1 MPKSIIFCNFGK
13 LLDSLLMDKLIGRKL
28 EQAKLQACMESERSE
43 FVVVY
48 GRRRIG
54 KTFLVRRFFKDNY
67 AFSFVGKHE
76 MRREQQLAEFAKE
89 LMCYSHSTFVPQL
102 KNWTEAFDALQRL
115 LETYN
120 IPGKKVVFF
129 DEMPWMDTPKSDFV
143 SALENFWNGWAN
155 MRDDIVLVA
164 CGSATSWMV
173 DKLLHNQGGLFNR
186 ITQKIYLRPF
196 KLSEMEQYL
205 DEKHFGWN
213 RYQIAQCYMILGGI
227 PFYLTLLN
235 PKLSLLSNIDE
246 LFFADAHAMLRT
258 EYNELYSTLFKRPD
272 NYLAVIRMLTER
284 KEGFTRK
291 EINEKTKLGGA
302 ALSKIL
308 SDLEQCDFIFS
319 YARYG
324 NAKNNAIYRIKD
336 FYTLFYYKYVN
347 GIDTKDSLRW
357 THLSSTPQ
365 VSSWQGFSFEL
376 LCLLHLDEIKKA
388 LGIDRILND
397 ASAWRSRQPEQNTQI
412 DLVIERADH
421 NINLCEMKFSSGMYA
436 IDKGYEQKLRE
447 RMSIFLAETMTRCST
462 RITMVTTYGVL
473 QNKHSGI
480 VNDEVLLDDLFE

>member
-1 MPKSIIFCNFGK
+1 
-13 LLDSLLMDKLIGRKL
+13 
-28 EQAKLQACMESERSE
+28 MESERSE

-89 LMCYSHSTFVPQL
+89 LMRYSHSTFVPQL

-115 LETYN
+115 LETYD

-186 ITQKIYLRPF
+186 ITQKLYLRPF

-291 EINEKTKLGGA
+291 EISEKTKLGGA

>member
-1 MPKSIIFCNFGK
+1 
-13 LLDSLLMDKLIGRKL
+13 
-28 EQAKLQACMESERSE
+28 MESERSE

-89 LMCYSHSTFVPQL
+89 LMCYSHSAFVPQL

-291 EINEKTKLGGA
+291 EISEKTKLGGA

>member
-1 MPKSIIFCNFGK
+1 
-13 LLDSLLMDKLIGRKL
+13 MDKLIGRKL

-76 MRREQQLAEFAKE
+76 MRREQQLDEFAKE

-186 ITQKIYLRPF
+186 ITQKLYLRPF

-213 RYQIAQCYMILGGI
+213 RYQIARCYMILGGI

-291 EINEKTKLGGA
+291 EISEKTKLGGA

-397 ASAWRSRQPEQNTQI
+397 ASAWRSKQPEQNTQI

-473 QNKHSGI
+473 LNKHSGI

>member
-1 MPKSIIFCNFGK
+1 
-13 LLDSLLMDKLIGRKL
+13 MDKLIGRKL

-54 KTFLVRRFFKDNY
+54 KTFLVRRFFRDNY

-76 MRREQQLAEFAKE
+76 MGREQQLTEFAKE
-89 LMCYSHSTFVPQL
+89 LMRYSHSTFVPQL

-120 IPGKKVVFF
+120 ISGKKVVFF

-186 ITQKIYLRPF
+186 ITQKLYLRPF

-291 EINEKTKLGGA
+291 EISEKTKLGGA

-397 ASAWRSRQPEQNTQI
+397 ASAWRSKQPEQNTQI

>member
-1 MPKSIIFCNFGK
+1 
-13 LLDSLLMDKLIGRKL
+13 
-28 EQAKLQACMESERSE
+28 MESERSE

-89 LMCYSHSTFVPQL
+89 LMCYSHSTFVPKL

-120 IPGKKVVFF
+120 ISGKKVVFF

>member
-1 MPKSIIFCNFGK
+1 
-13 LLDSLLMDKLIGRKL
+13 
-28 EQAKLQACMESERSE
+28 MESERSE

-54 KTFLVRRFFKDNY
+54 KTFLVRRFFRDNY

-76 MRREQQLAEFAKE
+76 MGREQQLTEFAKE
-89 LMCYSHSTFVPQL
+89 LMRYSHSTFVPQL

-115 LETYN
+115 LETYG
-120 IPGKKVVFF
+120 IPDKKVVFF

-186 ITQKIYLRPF
+186 ITQKLYLCPF

-291 EINEKTKLGGA
+291 EISEKTKLGGA

>member
-1 MPKSIIFCNFGK
+1 
-13 LLDSLLMDKLIGRKL
+13 
-28 EQAKLQACMESERSE
+28 MESERSE

-115 LETYN
+115 LEIYN
-120 IPGKKVVFF
+120 ISGKKVVFF

-447 RMSIFLAETMTRCST
+447 RMSIFQAETMTRCST
-462 RITMVTTYGVL
+462 RITLVTTYGVL

>member
-1 MPKSIIFCNFGK
+1 
-13 LLDSLLMDKLIGRKL
+13 
-28 EQAKLQACMESERSE
+28 MESERSE

-76 MRREQQLAEFAKE
+76 MRREQQLTEFAKE

-186 ITQKIYLRPF
+186 ITQKLYLRPF

-462 RITMVTTYGVL
+462 RITLVTTYGVL

>member
-1 MPKSIIFCNFGK
+1 
-13 LLDSLLMDKLIGRKL
+13 
-28 EQAKLQACMESERSE
+28 MESERSE

-102 KNWTEAFDALQRL
+102 KNWIEAFDALQRL

-129 DEMPWMDTPKSDFV
+129 DEMSWMDTPKSDFV

>member
-1 MPKSIIFCNFGK
+1 
-13 LLDSLLMDKLIGRKL
+13 
-28 EQAKLQACMESERSE
+28 MESERSE

-76 MRREQQLAEFAKE
+76 MGREQQLAEFAKE
-89 LMCYSHSTFVPQL
+89 LMRYSHSTFVPQL

-115 LETYN
+115 LETYD

-186 ITQKIYLRPF
+186 ITQKLYLRPF

-291 EINEKTKLGGA
+291 EISEKTKLGGA

-397 ASAWRSRQPEQNTQI
+397 ASAWRSKQPGQNTQI

-462 RITMVTTYGVL
+462 RITLVTTYGVL

-480 VNDEVLLDDLFE
+480 VNDEVVLDDLFEN

>member
-1 MPKSIIFCNFGK
+1 
-13 LLDSLLMDKLIGRKL
+13 MDKLIGRKL

-76 MRREQQLAEFAKE
+76 MRREQQLVEFAKE

>member
-1 MPKSIIFCNFGK
+1 
-13 LLDSLLMDKLIGRKL
+13 
-28 EQAKLQACMESERSE
+28 MESERSE

-76 MRREQQLAEFAKE
+76 MGREQQLTEFAKE
-89 LMCYSHSTFVPQL
+89 LMRYSHSTFVPQL

-115 LETYN
+115 LETYD

-186 ITQKIYLRPF
+186 ITQKLYLRPF

-291 EINEKTKLGGA
+291 EISEKTKLGGA

-397 ASAWRSRQPEQNTQI
+397 ASAWRSKQPEQNTQI

-462 RITMVTTYGVL
+462 RITLVTTYGVL

>member
-1 MPKSIIFCNFGK
+1 
-13 LLDSLLMDKLIGRKL
+13 
-28 EQAKLQACMESERSE
+28 MESERSE

-143 SALENFWNGWAN
+143 SVLENFWNGWAN

>member
-1 MPKSIIFCNFGK
+1 
-13 LLDSLLMDKLIGRKL
+13 MDKLIGRKQ
-28 EQAKLQACMESERSE
+28 EQVKLQACMDSGRSE

-54 KTFLVRRFFKDNY
+54 KTFLVRRFFKDKY

-76 MRREQQLAEFAKE
+76 VSREQQLAEFAKE
-89 LMCYSHSTFVPQL
+89 LCRYSQSTFVPNL
-102 KNWTEAFDALQRL
+102 KSWVEAFDALQKM
-115 LETYN
+115 LEMSC
-120 IPGKKVVFF
+120 IRGKKVIFF

-155 MRDDIVLVA
+155 MRDDILLVA

-186 ITQKIYLRPF
+186 ITQRLYLRPF
-196 KLSEMEQYL
+196 NLNEVEQYM
-205 DEKHFGWN
+205 EENRFGWS

-235 PKLSLLSNIDE
+235 PKLSLLDNIDE
-246 LFFADAHAMLRT
+246 LFFSGAHAMLRT
-258 EYNELYSTLFKRPD
+258 EYIELYSTLFRRPE
-272 NYLAVIRMLTER
+272 NYLAVIRLLTER

-291 EINEKTKLGGA
+291 EISGKTKLSGS
-302 ALSKIL
+302 ALTKIL
-308 SDLEQCDFIFS
+308 SDLEQCDFILS

-324 NAKNNAIYRIKD
+324 NARNNVIYRIKD
-336 FYTLFYYKYVN
+336 FYTLFYYKYVY
-347 GIDTKDSLRW
+347 GMDTKDRHRW
-357 THLSSTPQ
+357 THLSSTVQ
-365 VSSWQGFSFEL
+365 VASWQGFSFEL

-397 ASAWRSRQPEQNTQI
+397 ASAWRSRQAERNTQI

-421 NINLCEMKFSSGMYA
+421 NINLCEMKFSTGMYA
-436 IDKGYEQKLRE
+436 IDKEYEQKLRE
-447 RMSIFLAETMTRCST
+447 RMSIFQAETRTRCST
-462 RITMVTTYGVL
+462 RLTMVTTYGVL
-473 QNKHSGI
+473 QNKYSGI
-480 VNDEVLLDDLFE
+480 VGDEVLLDDLFGMVER

>member
-1 MPKSIIFCNFGK
+1 
-13 LLDSLLMDKLIGRKL
+13 
-28 EQAKLQACMESERSE
+28 MESERSE

-76 MRREQQLAEFAKE
+76 MGREQQLTEFAKE
-89 LMCYSHSTFVPQL
+89 LMRYSHSTFVPQL

-120 IPGKKVVFF
+120 ISGKKVVFF

-186 ITQKIYLRPF
+186 ITQKLYLRPF

-397 ASAWRSRQPEQNTQI
+397 ASAWRSKQPEQNTQI

>member
-1 MPKSIIFCNFGK
+1 
-13 LLDSLLMDKLIGRKL
+13 MDKLIGRKL

-76 MRREQQLAEFAKE
+76 MGREQQLAEFAKE
-89 LMCYSHSTFVPQL
+89 LMRYSHSTFVPQL

-115 LETYN
+115 LETYD

-186 ITQKIYLRPF
+186 ITQKLYLRPF

>member
-1 MPKSIIFCNFGK
+1 
-13 LLDSLLMDKLIGRKL
+13 
-28 EQAKLQACMESERSE
+28 MESERSE

-76 MRREQQLAEFAKE
+76 MGREQQLTEFAKE
-89 LMCYSHSTFVPQL
+89 LMRYSHSTFVPQL

-115 LETYN
+115 LETYG
-120 IPGKKVVFF
+120 IPDKKVVFF

-397 ASAWRSRQPEQNTQI
+397 ASAWRSKQPEQNTQI

-462 RITMVTTYGVL
+462 RITLVTTYGVL

>member
-1 MPKSIIFCNFGK
+1 
-13 LLDSLLMDKLIGRKL
+13 
-28 EQAKLQACMESERSE
+28 MESERSE

-102 KNWTEAFDALQRL
+102 KNWAEAFDALQRL

-120 IPGKKVVFF
+120 ISGKKVVFF

-397 ASAWRSRQPEQNTQI
+397 ASAWRSKQPEQNTQI

>member
-1 MPKSIIFCNFGK
+1 
-13 LLDSLLMDKLIGRKL
+13 
-28 EQAKLQACMESERSE
+28 MESERSE

-120 IPGKKVVFF
+120 ISGKKVVFF

-186 ITQKIYLRPF
+186 ITQKLYLRPF

-357 THLSSTPQ
+357 THLSSTLQ

-462 RITMVTTYGVL
+462 RITLVTTYGVL

>member
-1 MPKSIIFCNFGK
+1 
-13 LLDSLLMDKLIGRKL
+13 
-28 EQAKLQACMESERSE
+28 MESERSE

-89 LMCYSHSTFVPQL
+89 LMRYSHSTFVPQL

-120 IPGKKVVFF
+120 ISGKKVVFF

-186 ITQKIYLRPF
+186 ITQKLYLRPF

-291 EINEKTKLGGA
+291 EISEKTKLGGA

-397 ASAWRSRQPEQNTQI
+397 ASAWRSKQPEQNTQI

-462 RITMVTTYGVL
+462 RITLVTTYGVL

>member
-1 MPKSIIFCNFGK
+1 
-13 LLDSLLMDKLIGRKL
+13 
-28 EQAKLQACMESERSE
+28 MESERSE

-54 KTFLVRRFFKDNY
+54 KTFLVRRFFRDNY

-76 MRREQQLAEFAKE
+76 MGREQQLTEFAKE
-89 LMCYSHSTFVPQL
+89 LMRYSHSTFVPQL

-173 DKLLHNQGGLFNR
+173 DKLLHNKGGLFNR

-291 EINEKTKLGGA
+291 EISEKTKLGGA

>member
-1 MPKSIIFCNFGK
+1 
-13 LLDSLLMDKLIGRKL
+13 
-28 EQAKLQACMESERSE
+28 MESERSE

-120 IPGKKVVFF
+120 ISGKKVVFF

-186 ITQKIYLRPF
+186 ITQKLYLRPF

-447 RMSIFLAETMTRCST
+447 RMSIFQAETMTRCST
-462 RITMVTTYGVL
+462 RITLVTTYGVL

>member
-1 MPKSIIFCNFGK
+1 
-13 LLDSLLMDKLIGRKL
+13 
-28 EQAKLQACMESERSE
+28 MESERSE

-76 MRREQQLAEFAKE
+76 MGREQQLTEFAKE

-196 KLSEMEQYL
+196 KLREMEQYL

-291 EINEKTKLGGA
+291 EISEKTKLGGA

-447 RMSIFLAETMTRCST
+447 RMSIFQAETMTRCST
-462 RITMVTTYGVL
+462 RITLVTTYGVL

>member
-1 MPKSIIFCNFGK
+1 
-13 LLDSLLMDKLIGRKL
+13 MDKLIGRKL

-76 MRREQQLAEFAKE
+76 MGREQQLAEFAKE
-89 LMCYSHSTFVPQL
+89 LMRYSHSTFVPQL

-115 LETYN
+115 LETYD

-186 ITQKIYLRPF
+186 ITQKLYLRPF

-291 EINEKTKLGGA
+291 EISEKTKLGGA

-397 ASAWRSRQPEQNTQI
+397 ASAWRSKQPGQNTQI

-447 RMSIFLAETMTRCST
+447 RMSIFQAETMTRCST
-462 RITMVTTYGVL
+462 RITLVTTYGVL

>member
-1 MPKSIIFCNFGK
+1 M
-13 LLDSLLMDKLIGRKL
+13 
-28 EQAKLQACMESERSE
+28 EQAKLQTCLESKRSE

-54 KTFLVRRFFKDNY
+54 KTYLVRRFFKDNY

-76 MRREQQLAEFAKE
+76 MAREQQLIEFAKE
-89 LMCYSHSTFVPQL
+89 LSRYSQSPYAPNL
-102 KNWTEAFDALQRL
+102 KSWTDAFDALQRL
-115 LETYN
+115 LEASSVK
-120 IPGKKVVFF
+120 GKKVVFF

-155 MRDDIVLVA
+155 MRDDILLVA

-186 ITQKIYLRPF
+186 ITQKLYLRPF
-196 KLSEMEQYL
+196 TLNEVEQYL
-205 DEKHFGWN
+205 DENRFGWS

-246 LFFADAHAMLRT
+246 LFFADSHAMLRT
-258 EYNELYSTLFKRPD
+258 EYNELYSTLFKRPE
-272 NYLAVIRMLTER
+272 NYLAVVKLLTER

-291 EINEKTKLGGA
+291 EIGDKTKLGGA
-302 ALSKIL
+302 ALTKIL
-308 SDLEQCDFIFS
+308 SDLEQCDFILS

-324 NAKNNAIYRIKD
+324 NTKNNAIYRIKD

-347 GIDTKDSLRW
+347 GMDTKDNHRW

-365 VSSWQGFSFEL
+365 VASWQGFSFEL

-397 ASAWRSRQPEQNTQI
+397 ASAWRSKQTDKNTQI

-421 NINLCEMKFSSGMYA
+421 NINLCEMKFSTGMYV
-436 IDKGYEQKLRE
+436 IDKDYEQKLRE
-447 RMSIFLAETMTRCST
+447 RMSIFSAETKTRCGL
-462 RITMVTTYGVL
+462 RMTMVTTYGVL
-473 QNKHSGI
+473 PNKHSGI
-480 VNDEVLLDDLFE
+480 VNDEVLLDDLFES

>member
-1 MPKSIIFCNFGK
+1 
-13 LLDSLLMDKLIGRKL
+13 
-28 EQAKLQACMESERSE
+28 MESERSE

-89 LMCYSHSTFVPQL
+89 LMCYSHSTFVPHL

>member
-1 MPKSIIFCNFGK
+1 
-13 LLDSLLMDKLIGRKL
+13 
-28 EQAKLQACMESERSE
+28 MESERSE

-76 MRREQQLAEFAKE
+76 MGREQQLTEFAKE
-89 LMCYSHSTFVPQL
+89 LMRYSHSTFVPQL

-291 EINEKTKLGGA
+291 EISEKTKLGGA

-397 ASAWRSRQPEQNTQI
+397 ASAWRSKQPEQNTQI

-462 RITMVTTYGVL
+462 RITLVTTYGVL

>member
-1 MPKSIIFCNFGK
+1 
-13 LLDSLLMDKLIGRKL
+13 MDILVGRKT
-28 EQAKLQACMESERSE
+28 EQAKLQACLESGRSE

-54 KTFLVRRFFKDNY
+54 KTFLVRRFFKDSY

-76 MRREQQLAEFAKE
+76 MGREMQLAEFAKALQQYSKSTYIPE
-89 LMCYSHSTFVPQL
+89 LKT
-102 KNWTEAFDALQRL
+102 WTDAFDALQKH
-115 LETYN
+115 LESSK
-120 IPGKKVVFF
+120 IKGKKVVFF

-143 SALENFWNGWAN
+143 GALESFWNGWAN
-155 MRDDIVLVA
+155 MRDDVLFVA

-196 KLSEMEQYL
+196 NLNEMEQYL
-205 DEKHFGWN
+205 DNKHFNWN
-213 RYQIAQCYMILGGI
+213 RYQIAQCYMILGGV

-235 PKLSLLSNIDE
+235 PKQSLLANIDE
-246 LFFADAHAMLRT
+246 LFFADAHAMLRM
-258 EYNELYSTLFKRPD
+258 EYNELYATLFKRPD
-272 NYLAVIRMLTER
+272 NYLTVIKALAER

-291 EINEKTKLGGA
+291 EISDKTKLGGA
-302 ALSKIL
+302 ALTKIL
-308 SDLEQCDFIFS
+308 TDLEQCDFILP

-324 NAKNNAIYRIKD
+324 NAKNNTIYRIKD

-347 GIDTKDSLRW
+347 GVDTKDPHRW

-365 VSSWQGFSFEL
+365 VASWQGFSFEL
-376 LCLLHLDEIKKA
+376 LCLLHLEEIKKA

-397 ASAWRSRQPEQNTQI
+397 ASAWRSKQTDKNTQI

-436 IDKGYEQKLRE
+436 IDKDYEQKLRE
-447 RMSIFLAETMTRCST
+447 RMSIFQAETKTRCST

-480 VNDEVLLDDLFE
+480 VDDEVVLDDLFV

>member
-1 MPKSIIFCNFGK
+1 
-13 LLDSLLMDKLIGRKL
+13 
-28 EQAKLQACMESERSE
+28 MESERSE

-447 RMSIFLAETMTRCST
+447 RMSIFQAETMTRCST
-462 RITMVTTYGVL
+462 RITLVTTYGVL

-480 VNDEVLLDDLFE
+480 VNDEVVLDDLFEN

>member
-1 MPKSIIFCNFGK
+1 
-13 LLDSLLMDKLIGRKL
+13 
-28 EQAKLQACMESERSE
+28 MESERSE

-173 DKLLHNQGGLFNR
+173 DKLLHNKGGLFNR

-291 EINEKTKLGGA
+291 EISEKTKLGGA

-447 RMSIFLAETMTRCST
+447 RMSIFQAETMTRCST
-462 RITMVTTYGVL
+462 RITLVTTYGVL

>member
-1 MPKSIIFCNFGK
+1 
-13 LLDSLLMDKLIGRKL
+13 MDKLIGRKL

-143 SALENFWNGWAN
+143 SALENFWNGWVN

-291 EINEKTKLGGA
+291 EISEKTKLGGA

-397 ASAWRSRQPEQNTQI
+397 ASAWRSKQPEQNTQI